1 MAQSEAGSNSFL
13 NLVVASGRL
22 SRPARETLLASGD
35 RLVSLE
41 LTVPRD
47 DGPAEG
53 LPVVWPGAPVSAA
66 SLDVG
71 EEVLVSG
78 RVRRRFFRSG
88 GATQSRTEVVAASVV
103 RLRRARRA
111 RAVTAAAVATL
122 QEVLAVQGGPDPG
135 CSGNRRPGGG

>member
-1 MAQSEAGSNSFL
+1 MAQSEAGSNSYL

-88 GATQSRTEVVAASVV
+88 GVTQSRTEVVAATVV
-103 RLRRARRA
+103 RLRGARRA

-122 QEVLAVQGGPDPG
+122 QEALAAQG
-135 CSGNRRPGGG
+135 RPGRDSRGGGRREAG